1 MITIPS
7 APMEVAFFLPLIM
20 VTGIDGS
27 KLLNADCHTVL
38 TMAGQTI
45 NAGRFSSVAD
55 AVARV
60 FPTLG
65 SSARMQRFL
74 VSRNLLDTS

>member
-1 MITIPS
+1 
-7 APMEVAFFLPLIM
+7 MEVAFFLPLIM
-20 VTGIDGS
+20 VIGIEGA
-27 KLLNADCHTVL
+27 KLANADCQTVF
-38 TMAGQTI
+38 TIAGQTI
-45 NAGRFSSVAD
+45 KAGKFSKAAD

-74 VSRNLLDTS
+74 ARRNFLDVCW